1 MTNAVTHALEE
12 ALAKTGKAAGK
23 DGVQAVETLLSDTEK
38 GLTQS
43 AKNHVEHE
51 AEKEA
56 ELKAIL
62 GGAHTRDELRTK
74 LDSATPVYHIRPD
87 GVVQRLTADGPKKL
101 EQSDIDRLPL
111 KLDSNH
117 RIREPEAVD
126 GEKPYP
132 LPEKPKTGSRPK
144 VPSQQVPFD
153 HDDLAEATQLAR
165 HEDKSYGSYR
175 KNADTGEYDFKA
187 NNYAAAR
194 YGHEGDENG
203 FIIVGRSQFRGL
215 HSEPTLGIPFLE
227 GGSAHGLTALYTERE
242 PCSTGPNCSAW
253 MHEHLPDHVQVRH
266 TVEYGDTRESRALG
280 NRQMEDH
287 LNALRVP
294 KPHSRYKP

>member
-1 MTNAVTHALEE
+1 MSNPVTHALEE
-12 ALAKTGKAAGK
+12 ALEKTGKAVGK
-23 DGVQAVETLLSDTEK
+23 DGVQAVESLLSDTEK
-38 GLTQS
+38 GLTKS
-43 AKNHVEHE
+43 AKNHLEHE

-62 GGAHTRDELRTK
+62 GGEHTRDELRAK
-74 LDSATPVYHIRPD
+74 LDSTTPVYHIRPD
-87 GVVQRLTADGPKKL
+87 GVVQRLTKDGPKDL
-101 EQSDIDRLPL
+101 EQADIKRLPL
-111 KLDSNH
+111 KLDSNN
-117 RIREPEAVD
+117 RILPPKVKA

-132 LPEKPKTGSRPK
+132 LPEKPKSGSRPK
-144 VPSQQVPFD
+144 VNSQQVPFD

-175 KNADTGEYDFKA
+175 KNDKTGEYDFQA

-194 YGHEGDENG
+194 YGKEGDEDG
-203 FIIVGRSQFRGL
+203 FILVARSQNRGP
-215 HSEPTLGIPFLE
+215 HSEPALGVPFLE
-227 GGSAHGLTALYTERE
+227 GGSADGLTALYTERE
-242 PCSTGPNCSAW
+242 PCSSGPNCSAW

-266 TVEYGDTRESRALG
+266 TVEYGDTKDSRDLG
-280 NRQMEDH
+280 NRQMEHH

>member
-1 MTNAVTHALEE
+1 VSNPVTHALEK
-12 ALAKTGKAAGK
+12 ALEKTGKAAGK
-23 DGVQAVETLLSDTEK
+23 DGVHAFYNVPGDTEK
-38 GLTQS
+38 GLTKS
-43 AKNHVEHE
+43 AKNHLEHE

-62 GGAHTRDELRTK
+62 GGAHTRDELRAK
-74 LDSATPVYHIRPD
+74 LDPSTPVYHIRPD
-87 GVVQRLTADGPKKL
+87 GVVQRLTKDGPKTL

-117 RIREPEAVD
+117 RIEPPKVKA

-132 LPEKPKTGSRPK
+132 LPEKPATGSRPK

-153 HDDLAEATQLAR
+153 HDELAEATQLAR

-175 KNADTGEYDFKA
+175 KNDEGEYEFKA

-194 YGHEGDENG
+194 YGEEGDENG
-203 FIIVGRSQFRGL
+203 FVIVARSQFRGP
-215 HSEPTLGIPFLE
+215 HSEPAIGVPFLE
-227 GGSAHGLTALYTERE
+227 GKSADGLTALYTERE

-253 MHEHLPDHVQVRH
+253 MHEYLPDHVQVRH
-266 TVEYGDTRESRALG
+266 TVEYGDTLQSRELG
-280 NRQMEDH
+280 NRQMEHH

-294 KPHSRYKP
+294 RPHARYKP